1 MAAAQFFDQIRELIA
16 RDELKTAL
24 TQLRLLL
31 ENSPKLDEVILQSAR
46 FSDIRRQIR
55 LGLVSDKEANLTQNQ
70 IRTGLLELLREIE
83 TQGATPTLQKEIEQ
97 AITIVNSAQVQ
108 GNNNIIIQGATDST
122 ITVNVNGETQ
132 EIHRRL
138 DDLQALLEKL
148 QVNTIQTADKIYNI
162 GSITNANFE
171 YIVGQSKQDRTLP
184 EDLAQN
190 LVTDENIWVK
200 SLQQELLK
208 QGVSV
213 GNKPWAI
220 FQHYGWL
227 IEAFLQKMGTEAGR
241 ERSLRRLAFMA
252 EAYQGTLRYLCYIQ
266 LSQIFHR
273 RSANGNP
280 TIAGFIR
287 MDADKQPRYDY
298 LNLLLLTTELLPRGQ
313 SFMPELHDFTAE
325 LTDTHSDLHG
335 TALFLEKYRSALLDG
350 RAPDGEALDHLLD
363 EYLTGLVYWLRRL
376 AFLAKYRLVSIKD
389 ISLNYRLGTE
399 KNFVHLYGELHG
411 MYAEAMSDG
420 EDYSAHSIEGVFT
433 FNQSV
438 LLFRG
443 SNMADCLDRIHKPDT
458 YISLSPLVVDQ
469 SVFADKATQT
479 PEIYY
484 YIGQDKSGRQYLFAQ
499 YKNELEYEG
508 RPIPSNKRMIV
519 KAQNI
524 QMPRLDELFGQLE
537 QVFQPFKTAAR

>member
-1 MAAAQFFDQIRELIA
+1 MAAAQFFDQIRDLIA

-31 ENSPKLDEVILQSAR
+31 ENSPKMDEVILQSAR

-70 IRTGLLELLREIE
+70 IRASLLELLQEIE

-162 GSITNANFE
+162 GSITNANFQ

-241 ERSLRRLAFMA
+241 ERNLRRLAFMA

-273 RSANGNP
+273 RSADGNP

-298 LNLLLLTTELLPRGQ
+298 LNLLLLTTELLPREQ

-411 MYAEAMSDG
+411 MYAEAMSEG

-433 FNQSV
+433 YNQSV

-524 QMPRLDELFGQLE
+524 QQPRLDELFGQLE